1 MFADE
6 KKYKVHLLIE
16 SSRASGRDLLKG
28 IARYARH
35 HGDWSFYWET
45 GGLESRRARL
55 KKLDVNGII
64 SRDPASSKA
73 QMRRLGIPAVVVGH
87 HDREAS
93 GLINV
98 VTDSQTI
105 GRMAAEH
112 LLQCGFKHFAFC
124 GLARAKLEQTPWSEE
139 RMKSFSARIRAAGFA
154 APGADW
160 EINR

>member
-1 MFADE
+1 ME
-6 KKYKVHLLIE
+6 KKYKVHLMIE

-28 IARYARH
+28 IARYARL
-35 HGDWSFYWET
+35 HGDWSFYWEAS
-45 GGLESRRARL
+45 GLETSWAHL

-64 SRDPASSKA
+64 SRDLASSKA
-73 QMRRLGIPAVVVGH
+73 QMRRLGIPAVVVSH